1 MEDLA
6 FAHPAAEFPPE
17 WRRLTA
23 EVPWDSV
30 ALVRPYNANRL
41 GGGRALASGK
51 TTLNFNNLV
60 GYRWF
65 DLFQEV
71 AYDRLVHPDLLR
83 EKLP

>member
-23 EVPWDSV
+23 EVPWDPV
-30 ALVRPYNANRL
+30 AIVRPYDANRL
-41 GGGRALASGK
+41 GDGRTMASGK

-71 AYDRLVHPDLLR
+71 AYDRLVPLDLLL